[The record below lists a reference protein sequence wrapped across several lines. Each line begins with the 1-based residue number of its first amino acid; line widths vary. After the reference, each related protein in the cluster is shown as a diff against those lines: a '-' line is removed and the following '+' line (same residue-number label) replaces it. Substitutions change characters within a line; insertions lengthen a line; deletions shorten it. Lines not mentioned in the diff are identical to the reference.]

1 VSHAERRVEPDTPP
15 DLPQGARTS
24 DVLAALAQGAA
35 GEHVTFG
42 ELFHALRS
50 RAFALLIILFTLP
63 NLIPMI
69 PGVSTITGLA
79 IIMLAVQLAL
89 GLSEPWL
96 PRIVADK
103 GFARADLQKLTDR
116 AVPIIRRF
124 EAFAAPRLALLSGVM
139 GQRAIGLAIVLLGL
153 VLILPIPIVGNIPPA
168 WAIVILALGLIERDG
183 VVIALGYAVGV
194 VAAAIVGSLAW
205 GIIFGVQQIV

>member
-1 VSHAERRVEPDTPP
+1 MTSAAHRNEPDTPP
-15 DLPQGARTS
+15 GLPPGARTS

-42 ELFHALRS
+42 ELFHALQN
-50 RAFALLIILFTLP
+50 RAFAFLIILFTLP

-69 PGVSTITGLA
+69 PGVSIITGLA
-79 IIMLAVQLAL
+79 IILLAAQLAL
-89 GLSEPWL
+89 GFSEPWL
-96 PRIVADK
+96 PKIVSDK

-116 AVPIIRRF
+116 AVPFIRRF
-124 EAFAAPRLALLSGVM
+124 EAFAAPRLAMLSGVM
-139 GQRAIGLAIVLLGL
+139 GQRMIGLAIVLLGC

-168 WAIVILALGLIERDG
+168 WAIVILSLGLIERDG

-194 VAAAIVGSLAW
+194 VAAVIVGSLAW